1 MELSKESIEMLKEV
15 DFNDVVNT
23 IYNSD
28 YLDMLVDECLE
39 VMEIETQEIRDW
51 IENVIK
57 VGAENKLVNE
67 IEKHQVTDNS

>member
-1 MELSKESIEMLKEV
+1 MELSNETIKKLKEV
-15 DFNDVVNT
+15 DFNDVVDA

-39 VMEIETQEIRDW
+39 VMEIDTQEVRDC

-57 VGAENKLVNE
+57 VGDENKLVNE
-67 IEKHQVTDNS
+67 I

>member
-1 MELSKESIEMLKEV
+1 MELSSESIKRLKEV
-15 DFNDVVNT
+15 DFNDVVDT

-67 IEKHQVTDNS
+67 MEKHQVTDNS